1 MSRPTRLRVLAPKN
15 LCRNV
20 LALGL
25 PNGQTNRQTESF
37 ASKNVHD
44 GLDHIFL
51 QQSYI
56 EYHNN

>member
-1 MSRPTRLRVLAPKN
+1 MSRPTRLRVLAPKS

-25 PNGQTNRQTESF
+25 PNGQTESF
-37 ASKNVHD
+37 ASKNIHD
-44 GLDHIFL
+44 RLDHIFL

-56 EYHNN
+56 YHIS